1 MPFFSLATFIATLQC
16 NIEHFL
22 VNKVS
27 KPLVGSKMA
36 ITFELKLC
44 LSNSSR
50 VMERKTEGNQ
60 STNITLI
67 LTSPVDLF
75 LIPYFRPIS
84 PNF

>member
-1 MPFFSLATFIATLQC
+1 MSR
-16 NIEHFL
+16 
-22 VNKVS
+22 VS

-50 VMERKTEGNQ
+50 GMERKTEGNQ

-67 LTSPVDLF
+67 FTRPVDLF
-75 LIPYFRPIS
+75 LIPYFLSIS
-84 PNF
+84 ANFQNESDCKSKFSEVLHS